1 MKHLVADN
9 YKDKD
14 RDCVFCNIEKRMF
27 LIENELS
34 YAILDI
40 NPIAANH
47 TLIIPKR
54 HVYDFFDLYQSEINT
69 IYAILVERRKAI
81 EKFDTDVTGFN
92 ILVSSGEDAG
102 QEVPHAHVHLVPTTV
117 PRVVKLNDME

>member
-14 RDCVFCNIEKRMF
+14 RHCVFCNIEKRMF

-40 NPIAANH
+40 NPIASNH

-69 IYAILVERRKAI
+69 IYAILLERRKAI

-102 QEVPHAHVHLVPTTV
+102 QEVPHTHVHLVPTTV

>member
-9 YKDKD
+9 YKGK
-14 RDCVFCNIEKRMF
+14 DCVFCNIEKRMF

-54 HVYDFFDLYQSEINT
+54 HVYDFFDLYQSEINE
-69 IYAILVERRKAI
+69 IYTILVERRKAV
-81 EKFDTDVTGFN
+81 EKFDNDVTGFN
-92 ILVSSGEDAG
+92 ILVSSGDDAG

>member
-40 NPIAANH
+40 NPIASNH

-54 HVYDFFDLYQSEINT
+54 HVYDFFDLYQSEINA
-69 IYAILVERRKAI
+69 IYAILVA
-81 EKFDTDVTGFN
+81 
-92 ILVSSGEDAG
+92 VSYT
-102 QEVPHAHVHLVPTTV
+102 HLRAHET
-117 PRVVKLNDME
+117 

>member
-40 NPIAANH
+40 NPIAVNH

-54 HVYDFFDLYQSEINT
+54 HVYDFFDLYQSEIIA
-69 IYAILVERRKAI
+69 IYDILVDRR
-81 EKFDTDVTGFN
+81 
-92 ILVSSGEDAG
+92 
-102 QEVPHAHVHLVPTTV
+102 
-117 PRVVKLNDME
+117 